1 MAVKKKTT
9 RKSSAK
15 KTPAKKTIKQKSVA
29 AKKGGPKR
37 ASAVK
42 SATDPRID
50 RLKTLI
56 KLIEK
61 SELGELSYEDSDIR
75 VTLKQGMAQALA
87 GTAQLVTTSAVTSAS
102 AAAPAGV
109 EGVANE
115 NDDSLHVVSSPFVGT
130 YYASP
135 SPDASA
141 YTGMGQT
148 VAQGQ
153 TVCIVEAMKLMNEIE
168 SEVSGVVVEILV
180 ENGQGVQYG
189 DPLFRIKV
197 S

>member
-1 MAVKKKTT
+1 MPHPYDSQASLMHLFGRTLSLTIALLLTGCASAPAPAPAPTAPEAPVDPLAKFEGT
-9 RKSSAK
+9 RK
-15 KTPAKKTIKQKSVA
+15 A
-29 AKKGGPKR
+29 ANN
-37 ASAVK
+37 SF
-42 SATDPRID
+42 
-50 RLKTLI
+50 RLML
-56 KLIEK
+56 
-61 SELGELSYEDSDIR
+61 
-75 VTLKQGMAQALA
+75 
-87 GTAQLVTTSAVTSAS
+87 
-102 AAAPAGV
+102 APAGV
-109 EGVANE
+109 EGVATE